1 MYAGELSP
9 NVLDAES
16 LEYLVEESL
25 KTIGNGAWAVIIICW
40 PRTERSRASARTPK
54 EARNNAHTEWC
65 YVLVRHVVLTTQTCV

>member
-25 KTIGNGAWAVIIICW
+25 KTIGNGAWAVIIICS
-40 PRTERSRASARTPK
+40 PRTER
-54 EARNNAHTEWC
+54 
-65 YVLVRHVVLTTQTCV
+65 